1 MANVDIIITSAE
13 TDPVR
18 LTVNGRGVTIPLNKI
33 TGVDAYFIPALSS
46 ADIVFKQVGESE
58 SAPAAVAVES
68 AGGGDSSGSD
78 TITDSAIFDP
88 EAVITGNVSQVAAK
102 LAGLSAAELEAVRA
116 AEVDREQPRK
126 GVIAA
131 IEEAIAAFPAA

>member
-1 MANVDIIITSAE
+1 MAIVDIIITSAE

-18 LTVNGRGVTIPLNKI
+18 LTVNNRNVTIPLNKV
-33 TGVDAYFIPALSS
+33 TSVDDYFIPALSS

-68 AGGGDSSGSD
+68 AGGGDSSGGD
-78 TITDSAIFDP
+78 TITDSATIDP
-88 EAVITGNVSQVAAK
+88 ESVITGNVSQVIAK

-131 IEEAIAAFPAA
+131 IEGAIAAFPAA